1 MLGGRRPAD
10 GTRLELLCLDHRGC
24 GDRGYRGGE
33 AATRQPGLVVVFGP
47 AADDWP
53 SVYSNAE
60 VRQLVPLLQSMLAKL
75 VGGGLVRLPPTDGV
89 RWIDA
94 DDPPAGGE

>member
-1 MLGGRRPAD
+1 MEPDWSYYVSITAAAAI
-10 GTRLELLCLDHRGC
+10 
-24 GDRGYRGGE
+24 E
-33 AATRQPGLVVVFGP
+33 AIAVAKPPPGNRVLVVVFGP